1 MTIQGFQP
9 DASVFTA
16 FWRYQ
21 EINGGN
27 VTNEF
32 YVNFGLVKWFKTFR
46 AATPPVAGA
55 LSQVQL
61 WYNPKEQNDDP
72 DLVLKDT
79 PTSKPATTLLND
91 LDAIWLNSGVTTGFQ
106 KESAIDTA
114 FWRYQYTNP
123 QGIVTNEIYL
133 CMGAI
138 KWMKTIRVYPVL
150 TPPSGRTDNVALWFG
165 NKDQD
170 YNPDLVL
177 DDGPSAKLLS
187 DFDAIWAN

>member
-1 MTIQGFQP
+1 MPIQGFQP

-21 EINGGN
+21 EIKGGN

-32 YVNFGLVKWFKTFR
+32 YVNFGLVKWFTTNR
-46 AATPPVAGA
+46 GAIPPVGA
-55 LSQVQL
+55 VLNQIQF
-61 WYNPKEQNDDP
+61 WFNPKEQNEDP

-79 PTSKPATTLLND
+79 PTSKPATSMLND
-91 LDAIWLNSGVTTGFQ
+91 LDAIWLNAGSTTGFQ
-106 KESAIDTA
+106 PESAIDTA

-123 QGIVTNEIYL
+123 LGVITNEIYL
-133 CMGAI
+133 NMGAI
-138 KWMKTIRVYPVL
+138 KWMKTLRIPS
-150 TPPSGRTDNVALWFG
+150 PQPSGRTDQVSLWFN

-170 YNPDLVL
+170 YNPDLTL

-187 DFDAIWAN
+187 DFDAIWSN